1 MYLKLLEAKDR
12 HPRVGVR
19 KDRRAYRS
27 SISSTPFLV
36 SASVHLWPQGPHS
49 GMDAYNDD
57 ENHVDPN
64 DTLRRQS
71 MPRRKKVVR
80 RPDIPDAKFKSKNVA
95 RFINKMM
102 YDGKRSLAEHILY
115 NALDAVEFKQKRPAI
130 EVFEQALK
138 NATPTIEVK
147 PRRVGGSTY
156 QVPIDVRRD
165 RGNALAMRWLI
176 KAARSRTG
184 HSMAEKLANELM
196 DAAAGQGATIKKR
209 EETHR
214 MAESNKAFAHYR
226 W

>member
-1 MYLKLLEAKDR
+1 
-12 HPRVGVR
+12 
-19 KDRRAYRS
+19 
-27 SISSTPFLV
+27 
-36 SASVHLWPQGPHS
+36 
-49 GMDAYNDD
+49 
-57 ENHVDPN
+57 
-64 DTLRRQS
+64 

-115 NALDAVEFKQKRPAI
+115 TALDAVEFKQKRPAI

-138 NATPTIEVK
+138 NATPTIEVT